1 MTGVP
6 EEEER
11 EKATEKTYQD
21 TIAKNIPKL
30 VKNTNSQIQNSQQT
44 PSGITAKNT

>member
-11 EKATEKTYQD
+11 ENATEKTYQD
-21 TIAKNIPKL
+21 TIAKNIPK
-30 VKNTNSQIQNSQQT
+30 TNANIH
-44 PSGITAKNT
+44 KL